1 MPFVVC
7 WAPVRRPG
15 FLSLPGMAAS
25 YLFSV
30 RLFRAAPF
38 SGGSFMRPS
47 VRTTRRRL
55 ATSAMVVLLA
65 VGAAACGGNSEK
77 PPAASSQGAD
87 ETGGASTGGASG
99 GGTGD
104 GGESGTGT
112 DSGVEYA
119 SCMRD
124 NGVQVKDPKPGEP
137 PQIPDGTSKSVLDK
151 LEKVCG
157 KAPGGGT
164 AGGDPRTQALL
175 DDPDFQALRLK
186 YLSCMRKNGYVPPKP
201 NADGSVRLMESPE
214 YTAAQKACK
223 REQDALDKMEKGFM
237 SQGGER

>member
-1 MPFVVC
+1 
-7 WAPVRRPG
+7 
-15 FLSLPGMAAS
+15 
-25 YLFSV
+25 
-30 RLFRAAPF
+30 
-38 SGGSFMRPS
+38 MRPS

-87 ETGGASTGGASG
+87 ETGGASTGGASTG
-99 GGTGD
+99 GASTGGASTGDASGRGTGD
-104 GGESGTGT
+104 GGESGTGA
-112 DSGVEYA
+112 DSGVKYA

-137 PQIPDGTSKSVLDK
+137 PQIPDGTPKSVLDK

-157 KAPGGGT
+157 KLPGGMT

-175 DDPDFQALRLK
+175 ADPDFQALRLK
-186 YLSCMRKNGYVPPKP
+186 YLSCMRKNGYVPPKM
-201 NADGSVRLMESPE
+201 NADGGVSLKVTPE
-214 YTAAQKACK
+214 YTAAKKACK
-223 REQDALDKMEKGFM
+223 REQGALDKMTKDFM